1 MERWSM
7 NERPQLPRIT
17 TPPKT
22 ATAKLFMNGRSQA
35 VRLPAEFRF
44 EGSEVDIRR
53 DPETGDVILSEKRT
67 RTGSLARF
75 FKLRDAIPPEE
86 LEGFMEDRD
95 QGIQE
100 RDDPFA

>member
-1 MERWSM
+1 M
-7 NERPQLPRIT
+7 NEKPRFPD
-17 TPPKT
+17 TPR
-22 ATAKLFMNGRSQA
+22 TAKLFKNGRSQA

-44 EGSEVDIRR
+44 EGAEVSIRR
-53 DPETGDVILSEKRT
+53 DPTTGDVILSEKRK

-75 FKLRDAIPPEE
+75 FELRDAIPPEE

-95 QGIQE
+95 QGVQE

>member
-1 MERWSM
+1 M
-7 NERPQLPRIT
+7 NEKPRFPG
-17 TPPKT
+17 TPR
-22 ATAKLFMNGRSQA
+22 TAKIFKNGRSQA

-44 EGSEVDIRR
+44 EGVEVNIRR
-53 DPETGDVILSEKRT
+53 NPVTGDVILSEKRK

-75 FKLRDAIPPEE
+75 FELRDAIPPEE

-95 QGIQE
+95 QGVQE